1 MLNFLRYN
9 QPIFFIISA
18 WTVLLTMLPF
28 QYFNAVPVPADLP
41 FGIILKLPVFI
52 YYLLFAG
59 VIFFTSFKINRIIN
73 KSVLFPKSFYLSG
86 FIYLVLLVLYC
97 PIPFLFLPII
107 SNLFIVMA
115 MQEFFK
121 IFRNEN
127 CKNIIFKASVW
138 LLLSAVLCPVN
149 IFLVPITWLMLL
161 IIRPFVWREY
171 IMPILVLVVFGL
183 YIVPFGII
191 NGNLFSWFNSWWDSH
206 ILFNYLDSKYILWF
220 YIGFLALG
228 LVFSI
233 NPISSTFIRSNNRY
247 KKVTW
252 VIISLLFFGLLIA
265 VCSVPLFGIKIPF
278 IYPFFIPI
286 SIIIST
292 GLIRSRYK
300 WLIDLFFLTFFL
312 GVLTLTYLQ

>member
-18 WTVLLTMLPF
+18 WIAILIMLPF
-28 QYFNAVPVPADLP
+28 QYFIPITNPTDLP
-41 FGIILKLPVFI
+41 FGKILQLPVFI
-52 YYLLFAG
+52 YYLIFAG
-59 VIFFTSFKINRIIN
+59 VVFFTSFKINRIVN

-86 FIYLVLLVLYC
+86 FIYLVLMLLYC

-115 MQEFFK
+115 LQEFFK

-138 LLLSAVLCPVN
+138 LLLSAILCPVN
-149 IFLVPITWLMLL
+149 VFLLPILWVILL
-161 IIRPFVWREY
+161 IIRPFDWREY
-171 IMPILVLVVFGL
+171 IMPILVVVVFGL
-183 YIVPFGII
+183 YIVPFGVI
-191 NGNLFSWFNSWWDSH
+191 NGELFYWFNSWWGSH
-206 ILFNYLDSKYILWF
+206 ILFNYLSSKQILWF

-228 LVFSI
+228 LIFSI
-233 NPISSTFIRSNNRY
+233 NPVSSTFIRSNNRY

-252 VIISLLFFGLLIA
+252 VIISLLFFALLTA
-265 VCSVPLFGIKIPF
+265 VCSVPVFGVKIPIIF
-278 IYPFFIPI
+278 PFFIPI

-300 WLIDLFFLTFFL
+300 WLIDLFFLSFIF
-312 GVLTLTYLQ
+312 GVLTLAYLQ